1 MGSRNRLRLN
11 CHFEQCW
18 RRSRQQVLA
27 KQIAKE
33 DKGVKMG
40 SQIMTTGHPMWDRF
54 AESITTLLE
63 VLDDDIG
70 GGMSGGKDG

>member
-1 MGSRNRLRLN
+1 
-11 CHFEQCW
+11 
-18 RRSRQQVLA
+18 
-27 KQIAKE
+27 
-33 DKGVKMG
+33 MG